1 MRPPPSD
8 GQPFRCGAGE
18 LRARLDFDDSQ
29 LLRECDVHFH
39 RTGGPG
45 GQHRNKV
52 SSAVRLVHRPSGLV
66 VTGEER
72 RSQHENKAAAL
83 WRLRELI
90 ALVARVPLPAEIG
103 WPPEIDVRDGR
114 LRVGDR
120 NPRLHHAL
128 ALVLDSLASNR
139 GALREAAECIK
150 LTPSNVVRFL
160 GEHPKAW
167 REAQRIRELHGL
179 PPLKPK

>member
-1 MRPPPSD
+1 MSSPPDNDRPY
-8 GQPFRCGAGE
+8 RCDPGE
-18 LRARLDFDDSQ
+18 LRARLDFDDSR

-52 SSAVRLVHRPSGLV
+52 SSAVRLVHKPSGLV

-90 ALVARVPLPAEIG
+90 ALVARVPLPAEFG
-103 WPPEIDVRDGR
+103 WPPELDVRDGR

-139 GALREAAECIK
+139 GALRDAAECLG
-150 LTPSNVVRFL
+150 LTPSSVVRFL
-160 GEHPKAW
+160 GEHPRAW
-167 REAQRIRELHGL
+167 REAQRLREQHGL

>member
-1 MRPPPSD
+1 MNNASDDERPC
-8 GQPFRCGAGE
+8 RCAASE
-18 LRARLDFDDSQ
+18 LRARLDFDDAR
-29 LLRECDVHFH
+29 LLRECEIHFH

-52 SSAVRLVHRPSGLV
+52 CSAVRLVHKPSGLA

-72 RSQHENKAAAL
+72 RSQHENKAVAL

-90 ALVARVPLPAEIG
+90 ALVARIPLPQQVE
-103 WPPEIDVRDGR
+103 WPPELEARDGR
-114 LRVGDR
+114 LRVSDR
-120 NPRLHHAL
+120 NPRLHHAI
-128 ALVLDSLASNR
+128 ALVLDSLATNR
-139 GALREAAECIK
+139 GALREAAARLG
-150 LTPSNVVRFL
+150 LTPSSVVRFL

-179 PPLKPK
+179 PPLLSK